1 MPSKAFLQFKDDL
14 SQTSDK
20 VQKIDNSLSKLE
32 SSFQNRI
39 DVQLWEVRKNAKRKE
54 PKDACLYF

>member
-32 SSFQNRI
+32 NSFQNRI
-39 DVQLWEVRKNAKRKE
+39 DVQLWEVRKNAKRKK
-54 PKDACLYF
+54 PKDACLYC

>member
-32 SSFQNRI
+32 NSFQNRI

-54 PKDACLYF
+54 PKDACLYC